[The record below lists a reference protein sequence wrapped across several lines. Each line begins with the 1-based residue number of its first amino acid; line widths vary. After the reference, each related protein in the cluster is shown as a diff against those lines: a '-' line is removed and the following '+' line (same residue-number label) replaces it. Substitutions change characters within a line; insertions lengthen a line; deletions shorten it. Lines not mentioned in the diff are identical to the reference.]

1 MLQGRKSHSCGIS
14 AIFFSVLYDWHKSI
28 NNSFQFRVFLS
39 GIISWKG
46 ASFFN
51 DEFVFQ
57 MGGIDFDWGLKK
69 IAGWGM
75 PPPPTPPSPS
85 THPLWETWSVFSF
98 KLFEFFFKMNFWN
111 IWINEPIKLVANP
124 QVIQPNQIQVIKA
137 ISVPSFRGVF
147 RAQLKI
153 LAFVH
158 CITKEK
164 LHCRCSTGS
173 SILTPLKL
181 SIKTAEQHQ
190 LHRSCAFIV
199 DQILY
204 VGFHAYLTFFTN
216 SYFHCFEQVKAI
228 WEGFQK
234 LKK

>member
-1 MLQGRKSHSCGIS
+1 MIDTKVLTTVSNLGFFFQESFPGRELHFSTTNLFFRWGALILIEGWKKLQ
-14 AIFFSVLYDWHKSI
+14 D
-28 NNSFQFRVFLS
+28 
-39 GIISWKG
+39 
-46 ASFFN
+46 
-51 DEFVFQ
+51 
-57 MGGIDFDWGLKK
+57 GGCLLPQ
-69 IAGWGM
+69 
-75 PPPPTPPSPS
+75 PPNPPSPS

-111 IWINEPIKLVANP
+111 IWINEPIKLVGNP
-124 QVIQPNQIQVIKA
+124 QVIQPNQIQVIEA

-147 RAQLKI
+147 RTQLKI

-164 LHCRCSTGS
+164 LHCRCSTWS
-173 SILTPLKL
+173 SIPTPLKL

-204 VGFHAYLTFFTN
+204 IGFHAYLTFFTN